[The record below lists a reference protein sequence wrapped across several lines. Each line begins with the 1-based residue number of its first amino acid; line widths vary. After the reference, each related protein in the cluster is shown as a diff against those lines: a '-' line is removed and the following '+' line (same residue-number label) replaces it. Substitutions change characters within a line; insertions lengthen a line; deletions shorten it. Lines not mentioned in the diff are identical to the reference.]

1 MLIAFFDFLTSGSAF
16 DTFKAFADVVNW
28 KD

>member
-1 MLIAFFDFLTSGSAF
+1 MLIAFFDFLSSGSAF
-16 DTFKAFADVVNW
+16 EAFRAFADVVAW